1 MGTAYSVASFD
12 SPNDIKDI
20 WEQAGFHLNTNG
32 NMFRRVHQRLNIEM
46 PNSICKIQFSQY
58 FFGFKIA
65 KIFLFFVNKENE
77 KNSRK

>member
-12 SPNDIKDI
+12 NPNDIKDI

-46 PNSICKIQFSQY
+46 PNSIRN
-58 FFGFKIA
+58 
-65 KIFLFFVNKENE
+65 KIFSIFLWFKDRKNIFIFREGRKR

>member
-46 PNSICKIQFSQY
+46 PNSI
-58 FFGFKIA
+58 
-65 KIFLFFVNKENE
+65 
-77 KNSRK
+77 